1 MLHKKVLTSK
11 LWYSMFNMCKPLLI
25 LQSLYHTRLYF
36 RLYSKQKHHNLRV
49 ISECKL
55 ANLSEKTFLP
65 MPHNRR
71 IFSPYIYWCVGNFRC
86 NTQSWRIV
94 SIRSTHR
101 FLSLLTLT
109 KKYVISQGTLMV
121 LQTSWTLQGRL
132 IRKKIIP
139 SKCAIFFVFR
149 IQGWQNFFSLQF
161 DRVNFSFHSFK
172 IQVSFCCNFHLSTYP
187 VNDFLVKF

>member
-121 LQTSWTLQGRL
+121 LQTSWDPTGPADQ
-132 IRKKIIP
+132 KKNHTF
-139 SKCAIFFVFR
+139 KMCHFFCFQNLGVAEFFFLAI
-149 IQGWQNFFSLQF
+149 
-161 DRVNFSFHSFK
+161 
-172 IQVSFCCNFHLSTYP
+172 
-187 VNDFLVKF
+187 